1 MTAPDDALTV
11 MIRNNETGVEVWCN
25 IQVYDISNAR
35 TIVLKELDKLL
46 EKDFGLCSSIKQR
59 RILVTTKTKPI

>member
-1 MTAPDDALTV
+1 MRSPDDALTV

-25 IQVYDISNAR
+25 IQVYDIANAR

-59 RILVTTKTKPI
+59 RILVTTKTKPT